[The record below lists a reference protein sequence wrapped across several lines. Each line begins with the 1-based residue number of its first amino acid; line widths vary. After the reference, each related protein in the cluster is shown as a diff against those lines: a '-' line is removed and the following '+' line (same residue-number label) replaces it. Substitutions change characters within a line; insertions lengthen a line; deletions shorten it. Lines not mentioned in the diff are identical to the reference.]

1 MNAKWTADEL
11 AEMVNGLMLESTI
24 GKRAGVGESRTFQ
37 TSGARLPLVSLR
49 KCLRYGFQRWINDR
63 VGGDDMALPDKI
75 KDTEIFLAAVED
87 GSWVRTMRVRSE
99 ASIETKIGRDV
110 VKRAILAQDGTAL
123 NGLKGDDLAT
133 RLDDVLAK
141 NEALF
146 APEIAAEIVAA
157 KRKSV
162 AVAKIAA
169 SIKL

>member
-1 MNAKWTADEL
+1 MEAKWTADEL
-11 AEMVNGLMLESTI
+11 AEMVGKLALESTI
-24 GKRAGVGESRTFQ
+24 GRRAGVGEARTFQ
-37 TSGARLPLVSLR
+37 TFGHRLPLTSLR
-49 KCLRYGFQRWINDR
+49 KCLRYGFQRWLNDR

-87 GSWVRTMRVRSE
+87 GSWVRTIRVRSV
-99 ASIETKIGRDV
+99 ASIEVKIARDV
-110 VKRAILAQDGTAL
+110 VKRAILAQDGAAL
-123 NGLKGDDLAT
+123 NGLKGEALTNYIEKIA
-133 RLDDVLAK
+133 LE

-146 APEIAAEIVAA
+146 APEIAAELAAA